1 MHLSTWELKWVF
13 LLSQVRFSTDCV
25 QVVNF
30 TGKLTFNVLV
40 ELGFFEYSSDI
51 SVVDLK
57 LLPIKEIRRKNKN
70 NGKIKKKN

>member
-1 MHLSTWELKWVF
+1 MF

-57 LLPIKEIRRKNKN
+57 LLPIKEKRR
-70 NGKIKKKN
+70 